1 MRPCRLSI
9 VLGTRP
15 EAVKLAPVVLAAR
28 DDPRFE
34 PTVVHTGQHQEL
46 AADVLD
52 AFGLVAD
59 ERLDLMG
66 PGQTLGELLGRAV
79 TEVARLLA
87 DIGPDVVVVQGDTT
101 TAAAAALAAA
111 QLRVPVAHVEA
122 GLRSGDRSSPFP
134 EEDNRRLISV
144 VADLHLAPTAIA
156 AANLIGEGVKPSA
169 IVVTG
174 NTGIDALEHVLRADA
189 DDADDADDTDDTDD
203 IGRRLC
209 AHPGPVAL
217 VTAHRR
223 ESWGA
228 PLANIGRGVS
238 WLLDLEP
245 ELLVVLPM
253 HPNPRVR
260 GVLRAELGGHP
271 RALLCEPLR
280 YRTMARALAASA
292 LALTDS
298 GGLQEEAPHL
308 GVPVLVLR
316 DTTERPEA
324 VSAGSAAVVGTD
336 PGRIVATARAV
347 LHDEALR
354 RTMAQPRAIF
364 GDGRASR
371 RTVDAL
377 AHLVGLADC
386 PPADFVADLGSSP

>member
-1 MRPCRLSI
+1 MSPCRLSI

-28 DDPRFE
+28 EDPRFE
-34 PTVVHTGQHQEL
+34 PVVVHTGQHQEL

-59 ERLDLMG
+59 ERLDLMA
-66 PGQTLGELLGRAV
+66 PGQSLGELLGRAV
-79 TEVARLLA
+79 AEVARLLA
-87 DIGPDVVVVQGDTT
+87 RIGPDVVVVQGDTT

-144 VADLHLAPTAIA
+144 VADLHLAPTANA
-156 AANLIGEGVKPSA
+156 AANLMAEGVKPSA

-174 NTGIDALEHVLRADA
+174 NTGIDALDHVVGTAA
-189 DDADDADDTDDTDD
+189 DDPDDTDD

-209 AHPGPVAL
+209 AHRGPVAL

-223 ESWGA
+223 ESWGE

-238 WLLDLEP
+238 WLLDREP

-253 HPNPRVR
+253 HPNPGVR
-260 GVLRAELGGHP
+260 DVLRAALGGHP
-271 RALLCEPLR
+271 RALLCGPLR
-280 YRTMARALAASA
+280 YRTMAKALATSA
-292 LALTDS
+292 MVLTDS

-324 VSAGSAAVVGTD
+324 VSAGSATLVGTD
-336 PGRIVATARAV
+336 PGRIVRTARAV

-364 GDGRASR
+364 GDGRASG
-371 RTVDAL
+371 RTVDAI
-377 AHLVGLADC
+377 AYLVGLADS
-386 PPADFVADLGSSP
+386 PPADFVTDLGSNL